1 MSRGVKAPFK
11 SYEGRKYKDKHIRLT
26 NDMMQHDMFKSLQ
39 YTSQVLYLYMKL
51 WACGEIE
58 FEYSWRLASNV
69 LKSSRT
75 YQSAKKEL
83 IAKGFIIITRTCKCS
98 DQPNRYKFVSE
109 WSK

>member
-51 WACGEIE
+51 
-58 FEYSWRLASNV
+58 FL
-69 LKSSRT
+69 
-75 YQSAKKEL
+75 
-83 IAKGFIIITRTCKCS
+83 
-98 DQPNRYKFVSE
+98 
-109 WSK
+109 